1 MIFDPAQMAKNMIG
15 LAQLAAKQNTQNT
28 WDALQET
35 YRGMIQSAMTAGTAP
50 AADAWAQ
57 WSAPSDTYVP
67 RESLKDSGR

>member
-1 MIFDPAQMAKNMIG
+1 MTDPAQMAKTMIG
-15 LAQLAAKQNTQNT
+15 LAQLAAKDNT

-35 YRGMIQSAMTAGTAP
+35 YRGMIQSAMTASAAP
-50 AADAWAQ
+50 ATDAWAQ